1 MHIIYLNLRI
11 RTKIKKRFVAFCVR
25 YFLILSINYID
36 DDMAAFISPDDLGC
50 RQVDAYALIRPVA
63 CPSPYP

>member
-1 MHIIYLNLRI
+1 MHIYILEFEGKEINFL
-11 RTKIKKRFVAFCVR
+11 AFCVR
-25 YFLILSINYID
+25 YFLFLSINLID